1 MCGSEVANKE
11 KSKEMSFN
19 KTSVTLIFAL
29 HICCLKSSDF
39 CGNFQTQEEKSSHSN
54 LSNVARYA
62 NVVTISLL
70 LRSN

>member
-39 CGNFQTQEEKSSHSN
+39 WGNFQIKTFKP
-54 LSNVARYA
+54 LSNVTRYA

>member
-39 CGNFQTQEEKSSHSN
+39 WGNFQTQEEKIKTFKSK
-54 LSNVARYA
+54 
-62 NVVTISLL
+62 
-70 LRSN
+70 